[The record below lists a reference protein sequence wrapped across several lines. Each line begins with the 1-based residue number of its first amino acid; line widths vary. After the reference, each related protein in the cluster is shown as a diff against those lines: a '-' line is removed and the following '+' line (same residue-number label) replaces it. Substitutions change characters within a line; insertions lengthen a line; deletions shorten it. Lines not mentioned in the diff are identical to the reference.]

1 MPRRRVSIKRDILP
15 DPKYNSILVAQFV
28 NVMMRSGKKSISQRI
43 LYDSFGI
50 IEQKSNEDGLV
61 VFRQAINNAKP
72 LLEIR
77 SRRVGGATY
86 QIPVDVRPE
95 RRTTL
100 AIRWLIQAAP
110 IKLCLSAWPGKL
122 SMRLISK
129 GVPCGG
135 RMSKLVWPKPIEPL
149 RISVGEITGF

>member
-1 MPRRRVSIKRDILP
+1 MARRRDSIKRDIVP
-15 DPKYNSILVAQFV
+15 DPKYNSKLVAQFV

-43 LYDSFGI
+43 LYDSFDI
-50 IEQKSNEDGLV
+50 IEQKSREDGLA

-86 QIPVDVRPE
+86 QVPVDVRPE

-100 AIRWLIQAAP
+100 AIRWLIQAARVRND
-110 IKLCLSAWPGKL
+110 KTMAE
-122 SMRLISK
+122 R
-129 GVPCGG
+129 VA
-135 RMSKLVWPKPIEPL
+135 
-149 RISVGEITGF
+149 GEIIDAFNNQGGAMRRKDEQARMAEANRAFAHFRW

>member
-1 MPRRRVSIKRDILP
+1 MARRRDSIKREILP
-15 DPKYNSILVAQFV
+15 DPQYNSKLVAQFV

-43 LYDSFGI
+43 LYDSFDI
-50 IEQKSNEDGLV
+50 IEQKSSEDGLV

-86 QIPVDVRPE
+86 QVPVDVRPE

-100 AIRWLIQAAP
+100 AIRWLIQAA
-110 IKLCLSAWPGKL
+110 
-122 SMRLISK
+122 R
-129 GVPCGG
+129 G
-135 RMSKLVWPKPIEPL
+135 RNDKTMAERVA
-149 RISVGEITGF
+149 GEIIDAFNNQGGAMRRKDEQARMAEANRAFAHFRW

>member
-1 MPRRRVSIKRDILP
+1 MARRRDSIKREILP
-15 DPKYNSILVAQFV
+15 DPRYNSKLVAQFV

-43 LYDSFGI
+43 LYDSFDI
-50 IEQKSNEDGLV
+50 IEQKSSEDGLV

-86 QIPVDVRPE
+86 QVPVDVRPE

-100 AIRWLIQAAP
+100 SIRWLIQAARSR
-110 IKLCLSAWPGKL
+110 K
-122 SMRLISK
+122 R
-129 GVPCGG
+129 
-135 RMSKLVWPKPIEPL
+135 
-149 RISVGEITGF
+149 

>member
-15 DPKYNSILVAQFV
+15 DPKYHSTLVAQFV

-100 AIRWLIQAAP
+100 AIRWLIQAARDRND
-110 IKLCLSAWPGKL
+110 KT
-122 SMRLISK
+122 
-129 GVPCGG
+129 
-135 RMSKLVWPKPIEPL
+135 MSERVA
-149 RISVGEITGF
+149 GEIIDAFNKQGGAMRRKDEQARMAEANRAFAHFRW

>member
-1 MPRRRVSIKRDILP
+1 MARRRDSVKREILP
-15 DPKYNSILVAQFV
+15 DPQYNSKLVAQFV

-43 LYDSFGI
+43 LYDSFDI
-50 IEQKSNEDGLV
+50 IEHKSSEDGLV

-86 QIPVDVRPE
+86 QVPVDVRPE

-100 AIRWLIQAAP
+100 SIRWLIQAARDRND
-110 IKLCLSAWPGKL
+110 KTMAE
-122 SMRLISK
+122 R
-129 GVPCGG
+129 VA
-135 RMSKLVWPKPIEPL
+135 
-149 RISVGEITGF
+149 GEIIDAFNNQGGAMRRKDEQARMAEANRAFAHFRW

>member
-1 MPRRRVSIKRDILP
+1 MARRRDSIKREILP
-15 DPKYNSILVAQFV
+15 DPRYNSKLVAQFV

-50 IEQKSNEDGLV
+50 IEQKSSEDGLV

-86 QIPVDVRPE
+86 QVPVDVRPE

-100 AIRWLIQAAP
+100 AIRWLIQAARSRND
-110 IKLCLSAWPGKL
+110 KTMAE
-122 SMRLISK
+122 R
-129 GVPCGG
+129 VA
-135 RMSKLVWPKPIEPL
+135 
-149 RISVGEITGF
+149 GEIIDAFNNQGGAMRRKDEQARMAEANRAFAHFRW

>member
-1 MPRRRVSIKRDILP
+1 MARRRDSVKREILP
-15 DPKYNSILVAQFV
+15 DPQYNSKLVAQFV

-43 LYDSFGI
+43 LYDSFDI
-50 IEQKSNEDGLV
+50 IEQKSSEDGLV

-86 QIPVDVRPE
+86 QVPVDVRPE

-100 AIRWLIQAAP
+100 AIRWLIQAA
-110 IKLCLSAWPGKL
+110 
-122 SMRLISK
+122 R
-129 GVPCGG
+129 G
-135 RMSKLVWPKPIEPL
+135 RNDKTMAERVA
-149 RISVGEITGF
+149 GEIIDAFNNQGGAMRRKDEQARMAEANRAFAHFRW

>member
-1 MPRRRVSIKRDILP
+1 MARRRDSIKREILP
-15 DPKYNSILVAQFV
+15 DPQYNSKLVAQFV

-43 LYDSFGI
+43 LYDSFDL
-50 IEQKSNEDGLV
+50 IEQKSSEDGLV

-86 QIPVDVRPE
+86 QVPVDVRPE

-100 AIRWLIQAAP
+100 AIRWLIQAARSRND
-110 IKLCLSAWPGKL
+110 KTMAE
-122 SMRLISK
+122 R
-129 GVPCGG
+129 VA
-135 RMSKLVWPKPIEPL
+135 
-149 RISVGEITGF
+149 GEIIDAFNNQGGAMRRKDEQARMAEANRAFAHFRW

>member
-1 MPRRRVSIKRDILP
+1 MARRRDSVKREILP
-15 DPKYNSILVAQFV
+15 DPQYNSKLVAQFV

-43 LYDSFGI
+43 LYDSFDI
-50 IEQKSNEDGLV
+50 IEQKSSEDGLV

-86 QIPVDVRPE
+86 QVPVDVRPE

-100 AIRWLIQAAP
+100 AIRWLIQAARARND
-110 IKLCLSAWPGKL
+110 KTMAE
-122 SMRLISK
+122 R
-129 GVPCGG
+129 VA
-135 RMSKLVWPKPIEPL
+135 
-149 RISVGEITGF
+149 GEIIDAFNNQGGAMRRKDEQARMAEANRAFAHFRW

>member
-1 MPRRRVSIKRDILP
+1 MARRRDSIKREILP
-15 DPKYNSILVAQFV
+15 DPRYNSKLVAQFV

-43 LYDSFGI
+43 LYDSFDI
-50 IEQKSNEDGLV
+50 IEQKSSEDGLV

-86 QIPVDVRPE
+86 QVPVDVRPE

-100 AIRWLIQAAP
+100 AIRWLIQAA
-110 IKLCLSAWPGKL
+110 
-122 SMRLISK
+122 R
-129 GVPCGG
+129 G
-135 RMSKLVWPKPIEPL
+135 RNDKTMAERVA
-149 RISVGEITGF
+149 GEIIDAFNNQGGAMRRKDEQARMAEANRAFAHFRW

>member
-1 MPRRRVSIKRDILP
+1 MARRRDSIKREILP
-15 DPKYNSILVAQFV
+15 DPQYNSKLVAQFV

-43 LYDSFGI
+43 LYDCFDI
-50 IEQKSNEDGLV
+50 IEQKSSEDGLV

-86 QIPVDVRPE
+86 QVPVDVRPE

-100 AIRWLIQAAP
+100 AIRWLIQAA
-110 IKLCLSAWPGKL
+110 
-122 SMRLISK
+122 R
-129 GVPCGG
+129 G
-135 RMSKLVWPKPIEPL
+135 RNDKTMAERVA
-149 RISVGEITGF
+149 GEIIDAFNNQGGAMRRKDEQARMAEANRAFAHFRW

>member
-1 MPRRRVSIKRDILP
+1 MARRSSSIKREILP
-15 DPKYNSILVAQFV
+15 DPQYNSKLVAQFV

-43 LYDSFGI
+43 LYDSFDI
-50 IEQKSNEDGLV
+50 IEQKSSEDGLV

-86 QIPVDVRPE
+86 QVPVDVRPE

-100 AIRWLIQAAP
+100 AIRWLIQAA
-110 IKLCLSAWPGKL
+110 
-122 SMRLISK
+122 R
-129 GVPCGG
+129 G
-135 RMSKLVWPKPIEPL
+135 RNDKTMAERVA
-149 RISVGEITGF
+149 GEIIDAFNNQGGAMRRKDEQARMAEANRAFAHFRW

>member
-1 MPRRRVSIKRDILP
+1 MARRRDSIKREILP
-15 DPKYNSILVAQFV
+15 DPRYNSKLVAQFV

-43 LYDSFGI
+43 LYDSFDI
-50 IEQKSNEDGLV
+50 IEQKSSEDGLV

-86 QIPVDVRPE
+86 QVPVDVRPE

-100 AIRWLIQAAP
+100 AIRWLIQAARSRND
-110 IKLCLSAWPGKL
+110 KTMAE
-122 SMRLISK
+122 R
-129 GVPCGG
+129 VA
-135 RMSKLVWPKPIEPL
+135 
-149 RISVGEITGF
+149 GEIIDAFNNQGGAMRRKDEQARMAEANRAFAHFRW